1 MSSKLRRNG
10 LKKASVSRSF
20 RLDGDLL
27 EMLEVEA
34 DKKSLTLNA
43 LVSRLLRKYA
53 DFGRFAERYGFVSL
67 PGAAMTKIFAAF
79 NEDQVAGLAAGAAL
93 DRPREFLAQRGLE
106 ANSEGVLGY
115 LCKHL
120 LEDCGYGTWESHLRD
135 DTWSVTLSSPYG
147 IGFTRW
153 AKYYIPAVI
162 NEILGVKTK
171 LVSTEST
178 IRFSF
183 PNINSS
189 RKIPGSVR
197 LKREDEHR
205 GQIVRLPAEPL
216 SN

>member
-1 MSSKLRRNG
+1 M
-10 LKKASVSRSF
+10 
-20 RLDGDLL
+20 LD
-27 EMLEVEA
+27 VEA
-34 DKKSLTLNA
+34 HKQSLTLNA

-53 DFGRFAERYGFVSL
+53 DFGRFAERYGFISV
-67 PGAAMTKIFAAF
+67 PGSQMTKIFAAF
-79 NEDQVAGLAAGAAL
+79 NEDQVAALAARAAQ

-120 LEDCGYGTWESHLRD
+120 LEDCGYGTWESRLRD

-162 NEILGVKTK
+162 KKVLGVKTK

-183 PNINSS
+183 PDIKSS
-189 RKIPGSVR
+189 RKTHGSVR
-197 LKREDEHR
+197 LKRENEHQ
-205 GQIVRLPAEPL
+205 GQTVRLPAEPL
-216 SN
+216 AN

>member
-1 MSSKLRRNG
+1 MG
-10 LKKASVSRSF
+10 LKKGSLSRSF

-53 DFGRFAERYGFVSL
+53 DFGRFAERYGFISV
-67 PGAAMTKIFAAF
+67 PGSAMTKIFAAF
-79 NEDQVAGLAAGAAL
+79 NEDQVAGLAADAAH

-106 ANSEGVLGY
+106 ANSEGVLAY

-120 LEDCGYGTWESHLRD
+120 LEDCGYGTCECHLRED
-135 DTWSVTLSSPYG
+135 IWSVTLSSPYG
-147 IGFTRW
+147 IGFTKW

-162 NEILGVKTK
+162 KEVLGVKTK

-178 IRFSF
+178 VRFSF
-183 PNINSS
+183 PNIMSS
-189 RKIPGSVR
+189 CKIQASAR
-197 LKREDEHR
+197 LRRENEHQ
-205 GQIVRLPAEPL
+205 GQIAMLPSEPL

>member
-1 MSSKLRRNG
+1 
-10 LKKASVSRSF
+10 
-20 RLDGDLL
+20 
-27 EMLEVEA
+27 MLEVEA
-34 DKKSLTLNA
+34 DRKSLTLNA

-53 DFGRFAERYGFVSL
+53 DFGRFAERYGFISV
-67 PGAAMTKIFAAF
+67 PGSAMTKIVAAF
-79 NEDQVAGLAAGAAL
+79 NEDQVAALAARAAQ

-106 ANSEGVLGY
+106 ANSEGVLAY

-120 LEDCGYGTWESHLRD
+120 LEDCGYGTWESNLKD

-162 NEILGVKTK
+162 KKVVGVKTK

-178 IRFSF
+178 IRFSL

-189 RKIPGSVR
+189 RKIQGSGR
-197 LKREDEHR
+197 LKRENEHQ
-205 GQIVRLPAEPL
+205 GQILRLPAEPI
-216 SN
+216 SS